1 MDFDMQKNL
10 TLPVLPLRGLVV
22 FPKSLIHF
30 DVGRKK
36 SITAINK
43 AMKADQLV
51 FLTSQ
56 KDAAINEP
64 DIFDVYDTGVIAKVV
79 QVLKQPENTT
89 RIVIEGQCRATII
102 NPVFDEK
109 CLVAEV
115 KPYEEESEYL
125 TARDSALMRTVKNEF
140 DKYLEISP
148 KMPSDIIF
156 KVALCKRPGELADFI
171 TANLILDYRV
181 KQSILETF
189 PESERLESV
198 LDVLVNE
205 NFVLKLEDE
214 ISQKAKMR
222 IDENQYCCEYD
233 NPVSNLNFQY
243 HDVYSYYKLAEE
255 NDGHYMF
262 ITSNYKEDSIKGK
275 FERQFFNEYSS
286 SDTAERN
293 TVRYASAPDKNV
305 QNMVYTD
312 IINLQDGSEC
322 FLIVTSSIT
331 PLTNT
336 VEIVRDQL
344 AIVSVVFV
352 LLAVII
358 SLYASYRI
366 AKPISKTNTAAK
378 ELAKKNY
385 DVDFNARGYLEVE
398 ELNETLNYAKTE
410 LAATEKLQK
419 ELIANISH
427 DLRTPLT
434 MITGYG
440 EVMRDL
446 PGENTPENI
455 QIIIDEATRLS
466 TLVNDLLD
474 LSKIQS
480 GSIQPEKSEFCL
492 TDSIKNIFTRYAKL
506 KEQDGYNILF
516 ESDEDVYIFA
526 DELKISQV
534 IYNLVNNA
542 VNYVGEDKTVIVTQK
557 VNGKK
562 VLIEV
567 TDHGDGIPPE
577 KLEYIWDRYYK
588 VDKEHK
594 RGVIGT
600 GLGLSIVKGILDS
613 HKARYGV
620 RSTLGKGST
629 FWFELDIVSVKKR
642 NKKNSDENK
651 E

>member
-1 MDFDMQKNL
+1 MKQSNKRFDRHY
-10 TLPVLPLRGLVV
+10 LPLNFKLLCYFLLFGFAIVIVLWV
-22 FPKSLIHF
+22 FQTFFLESFYTATKSSQVEKNAQVIS
-30 DVGRKK
+30 K
-36 SITAINK
+36 SIEENK
-43 AMKADQLV
+43 NALGTIENVASYNSLSV
-51 FLTSQ
+51 Y
-56 KDAAINEP
+56 
-64 DIFDVYDTGVIAKVV
+64 VYDSTSLFT
-79 QVLKQPENTT
+79 LK
-89 RIVIEGQCRATII
+89 
-102 NPVFDEK
+102 
-109 CLVAEV
+109 
-115 KPYEEESEYL
+115 
-125 TARDSALMRTVKNEF
+125 
-140 DKYLEISP
+140 
-148 KMPSDIIF
+148 
-156 KVALCKRPGELADFI
+156 
-171 TANLILDYRV
+171 
-181 KQSILETF
+181 
-189 PESERLESV
+189 
-198 LDVLVNE
+198 
-205 NFVLKLEDE
+205 
-214 ISQKAKMR
+214 
-222 IDENQYCCEYD
+222 YCCEYD

-255 NDGHYMF
+255 NDGHYLF

-293 TVRYASAPDKNV
+293 TIRYASAPDKNV

-322 FLIVTSSIT
+322 FLIVTSSI
-331 PLTNT
+331 
-336 VEIVRDQL
+336 
-344 AIVSVVFV
+344 
-352 LLAVII
+352 
-358 SLYASYRI
+358 
-366 AKPISKTNTAAK
+366 
-378 ELAKKNY
+378 
-385 DVDFNARGYLEVE
+385 
-398 ELNETLNYAKTE
+398 
-410 LAATEKLQK
+410 
-419 ELIANISH
+419 
-427 DLRTPLT
+427 TPLT

>member
-1 MDFDMQKNL
+1 MKQSNKRFDRHY
-10 TLPVLPLRGLVV
+10 LPLNFKLLCYFLLFGFAIVIVLWV
-22 FPKSLIHF
+22 FQTFFLESFYTATKSSQVEKNAQVIS
-30 DVGRKK
+30 K
-36 SITAINK
+36 SIEENK
-43 AMKADQLV
+43 NALGTIENVASYNSLSV
-51 FLTSQ
+51 Y
-56 KDAAINEP
+56 
-64 DIFDVYDTGVIAKVV
+64 VYDSTSLFT
-79 QVLKQPENTT
+79 LK
-89 RIVIEGQCRATII
+89 
-102 NPVFDEK
+102 
-109 CLVAEV
+109 
-115 KPYEEESEYL
+115 
-125 TARDSALMRTVKNEF
+125 
-140 DKYLEISP
+140 
-148 KMPSDIIF
+148 
-156 KVALCKRPGELADFI
+156 
-171 TANLILDYRV
+171 
-181 KQSILETF
+181 
-189 PESERLESV
+189 
-198 LDVLVNE
+198 
-205 NFVLKLEDE
+205 
-214 ISQKAKMR
+214 
-222 IDENQYCCEYD
+222 YCCEYD

-255 NDGHYMF
+255 NDGHYLF

-275 FERQFFNEYSS
+275 FERQFFEEYSS

-492 TDSIKNIFTRYAKL
+492 TDSIKNIFTRYTKL

-642 NKKNSDENK
+642 SKKNSDENK